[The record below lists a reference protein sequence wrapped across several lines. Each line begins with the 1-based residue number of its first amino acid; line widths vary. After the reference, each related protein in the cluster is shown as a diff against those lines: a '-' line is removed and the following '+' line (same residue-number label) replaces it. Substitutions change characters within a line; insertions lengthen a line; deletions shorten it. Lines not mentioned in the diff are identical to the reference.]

1 MKYNTSI
8 GIIFLLAIMCL
19 ACKKQEDRTCWKAK
33 GENTTITINQSSI
46 SQLNLYDDMNLILIN
61 DSLEVFTI
69 EGPENLI
76 KLIDFN
82 SDHSELTIRNTNTCN
97 FLRVENEI
105 NLYYHYKDIE
115 QINLFGYGTLTN
127 QHKIKHPIT
136 VHAYQAFSS
145 IDLTIE
151 NVNSNF
157 IIFNGST
164 ELKVQGNCNHLYC
177 YNSGLGP
184 VKCANIEAQ
193 KAHIN
198 SNTIASSQISVVD
211 TLIVEINSYG
221 NLYYSGNPSTTLF
234 TITGEGKIIH
244 L

>member
-1 MKYNTSI
+1 MNKSI
-8 GIIFLLAIMCL
+8 
-19 ACKKQEDRTCWKAK
+19 
-33 GENTTITINQSSI
+33 
-46 SQLNLYDDMNLILIN
+46 
-61 DSLEVFTI
+61 
-69 EGPENLI
+69 
-76 KLIDFN
+76 
-82 SDHSELTIRNTNTCN
+82 
-97 FLRVENEI
+97 
-105 NLYYHYKDIE
+105 
-115 QINLFGYGTLTN
+115 LFGYGTLTN
-127 QHKIKHPIT
+127 HHKIKHPIT

-151 NVNSNF
+151 NTNSNF

-198 SNTIASSQISVVD
+198 SNTIASSQISVLD
-211 TLIVEINSYG
+211 TLIVEINSFG